1 MVLLLSVEK
10 RVCGALFFTTLF
22 LWGVGRFF
30 RLFLLLRLAFFCVKL
45 FANVNLLEGK
55 TYVCSGVGP

>member
-1 MVLLLSVEK
+1 MW
-10 RVCGALFFTTLF
+10 RTLF
-22 LWGVGRFF
+22 YHTFFVGEGGRFF

>member
-1 MVLLLSVEK
+1 MAHSFLPHFF
-10 RVCGALFFTTLF
+10 CG
-22 LWGVGRFF
+22 GGRWFF

-55 TYVCSGVGP
+55 TYVCSGV

>member
-22 LWGVGRFF
+22 LCGVVGFLDF
-30 RLFLLLRLAFFCVKL
+30 FLLLRLAFFCVKL

>member
-1 MVLLLSVEK
+1 MRLLLNP
-10 RVCGALFFTTLF
+10 RA
-22 LWGVGRFF
+22 
-30 RLFLLLRLAFFCVKL
+30 FCVKL